1 MIMTCAAAAEELLL
15 HGDPLTLQLRLELHR
30 EVVLDVVVVPVVL
43 PHVHVAWVLV
53 PARPVCNSRIRM
65 LLPSF
70 ITMAYNYS
78 A

>member
-43 PHVHVAWVLV
+43 PHVHVARVLV
-53 PARPVCNSRIRM
+53 SVSPVLNTKADDN
-65 LLPSF
+65 LN
-70 ITMAYNYS
+70 A
-78 A
+78 